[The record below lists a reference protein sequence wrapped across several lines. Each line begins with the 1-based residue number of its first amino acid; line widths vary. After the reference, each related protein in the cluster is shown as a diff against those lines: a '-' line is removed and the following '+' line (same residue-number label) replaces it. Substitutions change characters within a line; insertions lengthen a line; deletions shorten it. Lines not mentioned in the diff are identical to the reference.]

1 LALLRMLAVEALTE
15 KGFVAIEAGHAAFR
29 CRITMLEQAVHERG
43 CMPTIYVQGNRPAM
57 NRRNATLASSS
68 LRETSARTQPANSFI
83 VSLRFGD
90 GLVMQIFEPFE
101 F

>member
-1 LALLRMLAVEALTE
+1 MGAHPVTASARLRAVATST
-15 KGFVAIEAGHAAFR
+15 KHSFIG
-29 CRITMLEQAVHERG
+29 RG
-43 CMPTIYVQGNRPAM
+43 AMPAIYVQGNRPAM

-90 GLVMQIFEPFE
+90 GLGMQIFVPFE